1 MTLLQIPLSNEGSG
15 KLLVGRGQENYYE
28 WIYEW
33 ERRKEG
39 RRVQPG
45 IKHGCHVCAA
55 ATTYTT
61 VGRWTD
67 ITSDLAPLS

>member
-15 KLLVGRGQENYYE
+15 KMLVGRGQENYYE

-39 RRVQPG
+39 RWVQPG
-45 IKHGCHVCAA
+45 IKHDCYVCAA
-55 ATTYTT
+55 TTTIT

-67 ITSDLAPLS
+67 ITPDLAPLS